1 MGILSCPKCKH
12 KVADTIDEC
21 PFCGLN
27 IQEAIR
33 FNRANYLSKEYKESA
48 ENQRKRS
55 GYHKMM
61 VWGWIL
67 IIFVPIYIFL
77 MVSVK
82 GMVNNPINPVE
93 NPEETEKSLYISFS
107 IFFGIPAFLS
117 LLFIYKAKKN
127 LRLLNQKLEEDK
139 EKYKQELELED
150 KMLKAKYEAEGSPI
164 TKKNEEDEDF

>member
-33 FNRANYLSKEYKESA
+33 FNRANYLSKEYKESV
-48 ENQRKRS
+48 ENQRKRR

-67 IIFVPIYIFL
+67 IIFVPIYILL

-82 GMVNNPINPVE
+82 GMVENSINPVE
-93 NPEETEKSLYISFS
+93 NIEETEKSLYISFS
-107 IFFGIPAFLS
+107 IFFGLPALLS
-117 LLFIYKAKKN
+117 LLFIHKARKN

-150 KMLKAKYEAEGSPI
+150 KILKAKYEKEGMPI
-164 TKKNEEDEDF
+164 KNPEEDDF